1 MCLADRLAH
10 SSHGQEDR
18 DEFLLVAFNL
28 ALAVGI
34 TYVFSLV
41 LHLMVWIDEVR
52 TRQKVNLLLD
62 IEVRVSTV
70 SAT

>member
-1 MCLADRLAH
+1 MCLAGRLAH

-18 DEFLLVAFNL
+18 DEFLLVVFNL
-28 ALAVGI
+28 VLAVGI
-34 TYVFSLV
+34 TYVFSLI
-41 LHLMVWIDEVR
+41 LNLMIWIDEVR
-52 TRQKVNLLLD
+52 TVRSTNPSLD